1 MIIDV
6 LLLCFRIY
14 HPDKHVEEDKKR
26 QAELMFAKLK
36 SAYEVHALWLARG
49 LRSHIFTQVVG

>member
-1 MIIDV
+1 MIIGV

-36 SAYEVHALWLARG
+36 SAYEVHALWLATT
-49 LRSHIFTQVVG
+49 HIFT